1 MDSSAAPRVRPPP
14 LSLLAIEPV
23 RGLFTL
29 AAATFRAHCE
39 RVGDGHPVVVFPGL
53 GAGPWTTRPLR
64 RFLIDAGFDARCWGR
79 GMNMGPERD
88 FDGWIDILEADVRRW
103 HADSGRKVSLV
114 GWSLGGIYARELGK
128 RAPACVRQVLTLGT
142 PFAAILGAT
151 RAERLYRLLNRN
163 AAPLTA
169 ELEARLRPTPPVPT
183 TSIYSKS
190 DGIVGWRGCIEQ
202 AGALSESIEVRSSH
216 MGLGT
221 DPQVLR
227 IVANRLAQ
235 PEGDWRPRT
244 T

>member
-1 MDSSAAPRVRPPP
+1 MTSTDALQIRPPP
-14 LSLLAIEPV
+14 LSLLAMEPV
-23 RGLFTL
+23 RALFNF
-29 AAATFRAHCE
+29 AAAKFSARGE

-53 GAGPWTTRPLR
+53 GAGPFTTSVLR
-64 RFLIDAGFDARCWGR
+64 SFLAESGFVVHCWGR
-79 GMNMGPERD
+79 GMNIGPEVE
-88 FDGWIDILEADVRRW
+88 FDRWIATLEGDLRRW

-128 RAPACVRQVLTLGT
+128 RAPECVRQVITLGT
-142 PFAAILGAT
+142 PFAAIRGAT

-190 DGIVGWRGCIEQ
+190 DGIVCWRGCIEQ
-202 AGALSESIEVRSSH
+202 PTDLSESVEVRCSH

-221 DPQVLR
+221 HPGVLR
-227 IVANRLAQ
+227 IVVNRLAQ
-235 PEGDWRPRT
+235 PEGSWRPLLP
-244 T
+244 